1 MEQAPPPMI
10 INEEEKYKVK
20 EVQKHRKQDKR
31 MQYLIH
37 WKGYGDKHD
46 QQIAES
52 ELPCIKEAIENYWMR
67 ILSQNL

>member
-20 EVQKHRKQDKR
+20 EVQKHRKQGRR

-37 WKGYGDKHD
+37 QKGYGDKHD
-46 QQIAES
+46 QWIAES
-52 ELPCIKEAIENYWMR
+52 ELPYVKEAIKNY
-67 ILSQNL
+67 